1 MLYSLQQKKSP
12 NPPLSVTSLCHV
24 SPLTE
29 EDDDA
34 EQDGNDGAGAQ
45 AGGNEELLI
54 GAVPVLITLTHLHAQ
69 VGRVG
74 HGQVAG
80 VGDGD
85 GDLVDASLEEADP

>member
-1 MLYSLQQKKSP
+1 MPDIY
-12 NPPLSVTSLCHV
+12 LCCV
-24 SPLTE
+24 FPLTE

-34 EQDGNDGAGAQ
+34 EQDGDDGSRSQSCGRK
-45 AGGNEELLI
+45 ELLI
-54 GAVPVLITLTHLHAQ
+54 RAVAVLITLTHLHTK

-85 GDLVDASLEEADP
+85 RDLVDASFQETDLQAQLGVVT